1 MDVVMH
7 TTFASDENHTVH
19 KELDSMSVEW
29 RRGGKVVG
37 VIDID
42 DAGTLIVSDPSRH
55 FSLRLSHALEKEK
68 TIIINDLEMTVE
80 CKKNSAVIDAC
91 PGNGRIR
98 L

>member
-7 TTFASDENHTVH
+7 TTFSSDENHTVH

-29 RRGGKVVG
+29 RQGGKVVG

-42 DAGTLIVSDPSRH
+42 DAGTLTVSDPSRH
-55 FSLRLSHALEKEK
+55 FTLRLSNALEKEK
-68 TIIINDLEMTVE
+68 TVILNDLEMSVE
-80 CKKNSAVIDAC
+80 CKKESAIITAV
-91 PGNGRIR
+91 PGNGSIR